1 MKRIQ
6 TWAIVVVAGAAVA
19 GYDLL
24 TGLAAQPGA
33 LVFIVLLGLF
43 FGALAGLVVGVFVA
57 WLDRSRIMAGS
68 PTPQAAIAAS
78 ASGVRW
84 SALLALGFAVLVF
97 ANCTSTLSTTA
108 NGSQIVAGDPAHFWP
123 LAAWLELP
131 LLVALVLPALLAT
144 AAQLSSGART
154 ARGHRLAQWALA
166 SIVVVAAAAVITPPV
181 GFFVGFSQCYLG
193 PSAGGCAAGTGS
205 LLNVL
210 SIGSLGLLIPYLTV
224 LTRATGQLRGAASTG
239 K

>member
-6 TWAIVVVAGAAVA
+6 TWAIAVVAGAAVA
-19 GYDLL
+19 GFDLL
-24 TGLAAQPGA
+24 TGLAARSGA

-57 WLDRSRIMAGS
+57 WLDRSRILAGS
-68 PTPQAAIAAS
+68 PAPQAAVAAA

-97 ANCTSTLSTTA
+97 ANCTGTMGTTA
-108 NGSQIVAGDPAHFWP
+108 NGPHLVAADPAHFWP

-144 AAQLSSGART
+144 AAQLSSGARP
-154 ARGHRLAQWALA
+154 ARGHRFAQWALA
-166 SIVVVAAAAVITPPV
+166 SIAVVAAAAVLTPPV

-210 SIGSLGLLIPYLTV
+210 SLGSLGLLIPYLTV
-224 LTRATGQLRGAASTG
+224 LTGATGQMRGAASTG
-239 K
+239 M